1 MEERKLADGIAR
13 QELHLIF
20 VIDHSGSM
28 EGANIGAVNSAIR
41 DIMAIMPDIQEE
53 TSDAIIKISVLKFN
67 DDAEWVNKE
76 PQTVEQ
82 FKWTDLTADGETN
95 FSLAYEKLSE
105 FLRKRANGGMMPDLG
120 GFAPI
125 ILLMTDGVPTSYDWE
140 EKLEELKKKGWF
152 RAALKYAL
160 AIGAEG
166 DEAKE
171 VLRKFTGNAETVLTV
186 YSAESLR
193 KVIKVIAVTASKV
206 KSKSICIKSS
216 INVPHNQQ
224 AQAEIAEQLEKVED
238 VEW

>member
-1 MEERKLADGIAR
+1 MEEIKSGDGIAR

-28 EGANIGAVNSAIR
+28 EGSNIGAVNSAIR
-41 DIMAIMPDIQEE
+41 DIMAIMPDVQEE
-53 TSDAIIKISVLKFN
+53 TSDAVIKISALKFN
-67 DDAEWVNKE
+67 DDAEWMHKE
-76 PQTVEQ
+76 PQAVGQ
-82 FKWTDLTADGETN
+82 FKWTDLAACGGTN

-105 FLRKRANGGMMPDLG
+105 FLRKRSNGGMMPDFG
-120 GFAPI
+120 GVAPI

-140 EKLEELKKKGWF
+140 EKLEALKKKGWF

-160 AIGAEG
+160 AIGVEG

-171 VLRKFTGNAETVLTV
+171 VLRKFTGNTETVLTV

-193 KVIKVIAVTASKV
+193 KVIKVIAVTATKV
-206 KSKSICIKSS
+206 KSKSLGIKSLGN
-216 INVPHNQQ
+216 IPHNEQ
-224 AQAEIAEQLEKVED
+224 AQAEIAEQLERVEN

>member
-1 MEERKLADGIAR
+1 MEEKFLGDGIAR

-20 VIDHSGSM
+20 AIDNSGSM
-28 EGANIGAVNSAIR
+28 DGANIGAVNSAIR
-41 DIMAIMPDIQEE
+41 DIMAIMPEVQEE
-53 TSDAIIKISVLKFN
+53 TSDAVIKISALVFN
-67 DDAEWVNKE
+67 DEAKWTYKE
-76 PQTVEQ
+76 PQSVEQ
-82 FKWTDLTADGETN
+82 FKWTDLTADGATN

-105 FLRKRANGGMMPDLG
+105 FLRKRSNGGMMPDLG
-120 GFAPI
+120 GIAPI

-140 EKLEELKKKGWF
+140 DKLDALQKKGWF

-160 AIGAEG
+160 AIGVQN

-206 KSKSICIKSS
+206 KSKSLGIKTSV
-216 INVPHNQQ
+216 NAPHNQQ
-224 AQAEIAEQLEKVED
+224 AQAEIAEQLERVDD